1 MEFLKKSWKWIIG
14 FISFFIGLVWFIN
27 VNTSKK
33 VKKIKKDIK
42 ANEKKTKEVDKKI
55 DEVKKKKKN
64 IKKNIKETDK
74 ELKKI
79 RKKPHYIKKKTASEA
94 TSALKKRIKKKN

>member
-1 MEFLKKSWKWIIG
+1 MEFLKKSWKWILG

-27 VNTSKK
+27 SNTSKK

-42 ANEKKTKEVDKKI
+42 SNEKKTKVVDKKI

-74 ELKKI
+74 KLKKI
-79 RKKPHYIKKKTASEA
+79 KKQTPKTKKKTADEA
-94 TSALKKRIKKKN
+94 ASSLKKRTKKKN